1 MTDNITYRGTDPT
14 RWGTGQESDLSAEQI
29 DINFW
34 FLYSSLVALQDHAG
48 ANADIDYFVV
58 TGNQLFV
65 HLTNHAVLGPY
76 ILPIAQW
83 NFKEEWTPITHY
95 GLLDVVTSNGSL
107 YIVVW
112 DHTSDA
118 TFDPNAGDG
127 AGHDYYKL
135 LLAQPANMLPT
146 GGTARQ
152 RLVKI
157 DAADFNVAWDSDYR
171 HLALFIQGKPAANE
185 LLLRYLVTENLT
197 LPAGLPGSG
206 GSAGVPTT
214 TSVAYAISKN
224 GTAIGNITFPAT
236 GAAGVIS
243 FSTDIG
249 FVSGD
254 ILSINGPA
262 IPDGDQ
268 ANISITLHA
277 ALA

>member
-1 MTDNITYRGTDPT
+1 MTDNIIFRTTDPT
-14 RWGTGQESDLSAEQI
+14 RWGTGQGADLAADQI
-29 DINFW
+29 DTNFW
-34 FLYSSLVALQDHAG
+34 FLYSALVALQDHAST
-48 ANADIDYFVV
+48 NSDIDYFVV

-76 ILPIAQW
+76 TLPTAQW
-83 NFKEEWTPITHY
+83 NFKDGWTPDTHY
-95 GLLDVVTSNGSL
+95 GLLDVVSDDGSL
-107 YIVVW
+107 YVVVW
-112 DHTSDA
+112 DHTSVA
-118 TFDPNAGDG
+118 TFDPCANDG

-135 LLAQPANMLPT
+135 LLAQPANMMPA
-146 GGTARQ
+146 GGTTRQ
-152 RLVKI
+152 RLAKI
-157 DAADFNVAWDSDYR
+157 DGTDYNTGWDSDYR

-206 GSAGVPTT
+206 GDAGVPTT

-224 GTAIGNITFPAT
+224 GTAIGNITFPST

-243 FSTDIG
+243 FSTDIA

-277 ALA
+277 ALT